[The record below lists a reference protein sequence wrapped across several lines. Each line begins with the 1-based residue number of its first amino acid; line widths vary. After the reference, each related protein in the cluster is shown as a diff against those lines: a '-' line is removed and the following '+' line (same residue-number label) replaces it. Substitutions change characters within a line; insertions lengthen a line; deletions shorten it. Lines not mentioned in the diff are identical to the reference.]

1 MPPGCTRIRS
11 NAATPENALQSE
23 PLRYAGAVRF
33 GLKLGAFAVTALVF
47 APERALAQRA
57 GENVATQSS
66 DAFGLSVGSDR
77 SGLYSSDDVRGFNPV
92 DAGNVRL
99 DGLYFDQVDRLSFRL
114 TDSNTIRVGPA
125 ALRYPFPAPTGLVD
139 YALVRPRDSQ
149 VYSISLENGSG
160 FSDGIGGAI
169 EFKQPI
175 DGERLGVSG
184 GFGWRN
190 MHRWEGGTG
199 KVRNFGATLAWRP
212 EREVSVTLF
221 GGAFFYRSDEARPTY
236 FPAGTAPPP
245 RLKRKV
251 DLSQPWTGRNSDS
264 WAFGGVVKAP
274 LGPVGLEAGLF
285 YNSREQKRVF
295 ADLLFGVDPLGGVA
309 SRVVI
314 LDGNNRDASL
324 SGELRLVRHWQAD
337 RLDHRLIASLR
348 GRTRDRRFGGSQRYT
363 PTGLPTASTILTR
376 DVWADP
382 GFDPQTLA
390 KSLDEVR
397 QLTYGL
403 SYSLVS
409 QGRFGLDASLSKTSY
424 RKAIDFA
431 DPLLADPVTHDK
443 PLMWNLAGTVNLNRA
458 LSLYGGISHGMEEAL
473 IAPEVAIN
481 RAEAPAAIHSRQ
493 VEAGLKYA
501 ITPRLTLIAGAFQI
515 TKPYYNL
522 DPASRYRQLGTLR
535 NRGLEFSLTGQLAP
549 GLTVVG
555 GTLLLDPRISGEAV
569 DSHLIGSRPVGQ
581 VRRRSVLNIDWRFA
595 SGKSPV
601 SIDAAIESL
610 SSRTG
615 NSANTLSAPARTVV
629 NLGARYRFK
638 AAGGTWLVRP
648 VLLNVFDNYSWNVSS
663 SGGFT
668 YVSPRAMTLS
678 VVTDF

>member
-1 MPPGCTRIRS
+1 M
-11 NAATPENALQSE
+11 
-23 PLRYAGAVRF
+23 RF
-33 GLKLGAFAVTALVF
+33 GLQLGVCAASTLAL
-47 APERALAQRA
+47 APHMALAQRA
-57 GENVATQSS
+57 AENVATQSS
-66 DAFGLSVGSDR
+66 DAFGLSVGSDK

-99 DGLYFDQVDRLSFRL
+99 DGLYFDQLDRLSFRL

-139 YALVRPRDSQ
+139 YALVRPRDKR
-149 VYSISLENGSG
+149 VYSISLEDGSS

-175 DGERLGVSG
+175 DGERLGLSG

-190 MHRWEGGTG
+190 LHRWEGGTG
-199 KVRNFGATLAWRP
+199 RIRNFGATLAWRP
-212 EREVSVTLF
+212 AEDVSVTLF
-221 GGAFFYRSDEARPTY
+221 GGAFYYHSDEARPTY
-236 FPAGTAPPP
+236 YPVGTEPPP
-245 RLKRKV
+245 KLKRGV
-251 DLSQPWTGRNSDS
+251 DLSQPWTGREAHSS
-264 WAFGGVVKAP
+264 VYGGIVKAP
-274 LGPVGLEAGLF
+274 LGSFGLETGLF
-285 YNSREQKRVF
+285 YQTRKQDRIF
-295 ADLLFGVDPLGGVA
+295 ADLLFGVDQSGNVA

-314 LDGNNRDASL
+314 LDGNNYDTSL
-324 SGELRLVRHWQAD
+324 SGEVRLVRQWQAD
-337 RLDHRLIASLR
+337 TLDHRLIASLR
-348 GRTRDRRFGGSQRYT
+348 GRARDRRFGGSQRHT
-363 PTGLPTASTILTR
+363 PTGTVTPSTILAR

-382 GFDPQTLA
+382 GFDPETLA

-409 QGRFGLDASLSKTSY
+409 TGRFGIDASLSNTSY

-431 DPLLADPVTHDK
+431 DPLLADPVTRDR
-443 PLMWNLAGTVNLNRA
+443 PLMWNVAGTINLSRTLA
-458 LSLYGGISHGMEEAL
+458 LYAGLSHGMEEAL
-473 IAPEVAIN
+473 IAPENAIN

-493 VEAGLKYA
+493 VEAGIKHA

-522 DPASRYRQLGTLR
+522 DPASRYRQLGSLR

-555 GTLLLDPRISGEAV
+555 GTLLLNPRISGEAV
-569 DSHLIGSRPVGQ
+569 ENGLIGPRPVGQ
-581 VRRRSVLNIDWRFA
+581 VRRRTALNLDWRFD
-595 SGKSPV
+595 GGNSPF
-601 SIDAAIESL
+601 SIDAAIEGV
-610 SSRTG
+610 SSRMG
-615 NSANTLSAPARTVV
+615 NAANTLSAPPRTAI

-638 AAGGTWLVRP
+638 AGDATVLIRP
-648 VLLNVFDNYSWNVSS
+648 VLLNVFDNYGWNVSS

-668 YVSPRAMTLS
+668 YVNPRAFTLS